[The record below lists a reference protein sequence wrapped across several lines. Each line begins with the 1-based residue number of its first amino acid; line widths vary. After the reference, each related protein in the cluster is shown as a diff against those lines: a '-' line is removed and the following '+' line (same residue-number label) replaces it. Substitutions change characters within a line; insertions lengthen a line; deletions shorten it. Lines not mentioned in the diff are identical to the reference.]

1 MSEQLQNSPITENS
15 KVTTIRIIYILFIV
29 SYFTGGLAALVGVI
43 MAYVNCSSA
52 NPFEKEHFNYLI
64 KLFWISF
71 VVMIVAAITWVF
83 VIGMI
88 IGIAWFI
95 WSLIKIIKGMTRLGE
110 GKLPKA

>member
-1 MSEQLQNSPITENS
+1 MSEQLQNPAIAENS

-43 MAYVNCSSA
+43 MAYVNRSSA

-71 VVMIVAAITWVF
+71 VVMIVAALTWVF

-88 IGIAWFI
+88 IGIVWFI

>member
-1 MSEQLQNSPITENS
+1 MSEQLQNPTIAAQS

-43 MAYVNCSSA
+43 MAYVNRSSA
-52 NPFEKEHFNYLI
+52 TAFEKEHLNYLI

-71 VVMIVAAITWVF
+71 VLVIVALLTWVF

-88 IGIAWFI
+88 VGLAWFI

>member
-1 MSEQLQNSPITENS
+1 MSEQLQSPPIAANT

-43 MAYVNCSSA
+43 MAYVNRSDA
-52 NPFEKEHFNYLI
+52 TAFEKEHLNYLI
-64 KLFWISF
+64 KLFWVSF
-71 VVMIVAAITWVF
+71 VLIIVSLLTWVF

-88 IGIAWFI
+88 VGIAWFI
-95 WSLIKIIKGMTRLGE
+95 WSLIKIIKGMTRLSE